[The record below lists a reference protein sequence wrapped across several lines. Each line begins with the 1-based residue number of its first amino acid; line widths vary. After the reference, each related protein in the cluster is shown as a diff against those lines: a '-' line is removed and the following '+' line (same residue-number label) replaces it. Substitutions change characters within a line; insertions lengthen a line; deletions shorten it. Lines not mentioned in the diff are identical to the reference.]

1 MRRLIDISG
10 ALVRHLTPTAIPTP
24 ERYLDPLLKL
34 FHHLSFLL
42 LSLSFLKIARPLNS
56 PARTR
61 SRGDA
66 PPRSLPFVYWRGA
79 AHHEKVFL
87 SEEKDALDE
96 IGIREERTV
105 EGRGIFFGRGKNWK
119 KRIQ

>member
-24 ERYLDPLLKL
+24 ERYLDPLLEL
-34 FHHLSFLL
+34 FHHLLFLL
-42 LSLSFLKIARPLNS
+42 LSLLFLKMARPLNS

-66 PPRSLPFVYWRGA
+66 KPSIRVLARRCTPRESA
-79 AHHEKVFL
+79 FL